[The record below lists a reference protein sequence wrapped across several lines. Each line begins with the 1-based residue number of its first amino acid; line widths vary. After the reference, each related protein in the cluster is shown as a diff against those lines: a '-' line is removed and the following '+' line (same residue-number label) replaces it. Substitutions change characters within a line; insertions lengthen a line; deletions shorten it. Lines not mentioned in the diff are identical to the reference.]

1 MIEDNQSFLISS
13 HVRPDADALGSEL
26 GMAAILESF
35 GKQVTI
41 VNATAPP
48 ANMLFLNADGRIMKL
63 GEQIAVSDVPEVDV
77 HVIVD
82 TSAWQQLGAMADVI
96 QKAGKKRVV
105 IDHHVSSDNMG
116 ATEFKSTTAAAT
128 GELIYEAAQF
138 LGVEFDAPTASA
150 LYSAIA
156 TDTGWFRF
164 PSTTAQT
171 MDTAAK
177 LIELGAVPAELYQLI
192 HEQRSAERVK
202 LGGRVLERVE
212 VDCDGK
218 LAWIAVDHSD
228 FAATGAVQSDT
239 EGLVNECL
247 KIGGTEAAFIAVQ
260 LPSGHTKF
268 SLRCRKPHDVAAL
281 AEAFSGGGH
290 KLASG
295 ATVRKPL
302 AEALP
307 LVLAKYREMLSAVS
321 ESDDASASHSE
332 NVL

>member
-26 GMAAILESF
+26 GMAAILDSF

-48 ANMLFLNADGRIMKL
+48 ANMKFLNADGRIMKL
-63 GEQIAVSDVPEVDV
+63 GDQIAVADVPEVDV

-116 ATEFKSTTAAAT
+116 ATEFKSTVAAAT
-128 GELIYEAAQF
+128 GELIFEAAEN
-138 LGVEFDAPTASA
+138 LKVEFDAATASA

-177 LIELGAVPAELYQLI
+177 LIERGAVPAELYQLI
-192 HEQRSAERVK
+192 HEQRSVERVK

-212 VDCDGK
+212 VDCDGR
-218 LAWIAVDHSD
+218 LAWIAVDHDD
-228 FAATGAVQSDT
+228 FKATGAVQSDT

-268 SLRCRKPHDVAAL
+268 SLRCRQPHDVAAL
-281 AEAFSGGGH
+281 AEVFAGGGH

-295 ATVRKPL
+295 ATIRKPL

-307 LVLAKYREMLSAVS
+307 LVLAQYREMLSEAANGQ
-321 ESDDASASHSE
+321 D
-332 NVL
+332 